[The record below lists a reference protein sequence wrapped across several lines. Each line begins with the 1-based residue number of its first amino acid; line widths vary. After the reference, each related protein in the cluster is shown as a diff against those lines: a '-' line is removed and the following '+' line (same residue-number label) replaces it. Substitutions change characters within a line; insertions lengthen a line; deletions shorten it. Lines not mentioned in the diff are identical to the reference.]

1 MKKGILPAILQLILA
16 ILLFYGGA
24 CKQDKG
30 GLVIQ
35 KTKDQPTQTKSNPDI
50 PPYVLETLLY
60 IQQHNKAPEGYV
72 GGRTFENRE
81 KRLPIKLPNGTKIKY
96 REWDVFPKQRGQ
108 NRGAERLITGSDESA
123 WYTKNHYQS
132 FIKIE
137 HAAH

>member
-1 MKKGILPAILQLILA
+1 MKKGILPAILRLILA

-81 KRLPIKLPNGTKIKY
+81 KRLPIKLPNGTKVKY